1 VADTHDP
8 PGVATEAPKVSVVIP
23 IYNEESILEASVTEL
38 VEHLRQTGWTWE
50 ILLAENGSRDRTVPL
65 AQELSE
71 RLPGVRTFST
81 DEPNYGKA
89 LREGI
94 LRARGELVLC
104 EEIDLCDADFHRR
117 AVAILDAGGADLV
130 VGSKRMP
137 GARDDRPAFRRL
149 GTRVI
154 NGLLHVALG
163 FEGTDTHGLKA
174 FRREALVP
182 VVEACLVDKDL
193 FASELVIRAQRGS
206 ARCIEIPVHV
216 QEKRA
221 PSIGLAKRVP
231 RVLRDLTR
239 LFVAIRIR
247 G

>member
-1 VADTHDP
+1 MPEPPAADGTP
-8 PGVATEAPKVSVVIP
+8 ETPKVSVVIP
-23 IYNEESILEASVTEL
+23 IYNEESILESSVTEL
-38 VEHLRQTGWTWE
+38 VEHLEATGWAWE

-65 AQELSE
+65 AQALAA
-71 RLPGVRTFST
+71 RHPGVRTFSAG
-81 DEPNYGKA
+81 EPNYGKA

-94 LRARGELVLC
+94 LRARGELVIC

-117 AVAILDAGGADLV
+117 AVALLDEDAADLV

-174 FRREALVP
+174 FRRAPLVP

-193 FASELVIRAQRGS
+193 FASELVIRAQRGGV
-206 ARCIEIPVHV
+206 RCVEIPVHV

-221 PSIGLAKRVP
+221 PSIALGKRVP
-231 RVLRDLTR
+231 RVLKDLTR